1 MKLLMGIIAV
11 AAVMLTT
18 QAYAGGKVDMAA
30 GQALAK
36 KSGCMACHKAE
47 GKLVGPG
54 FKEIAAKYK
63 GNKKAEE
70 MLIAKVTKGGAGVWG
85 TIPMPPNAAV
95 KPADM
100 KTLVEWALAH

>member
-1 MKLLMGIIAV
+1 MKLLMGIIAASV
-11 AAVMLTT
+11 LLTN
-18 QAYAGGKVDMAA
+18 QAYAAGKVDMAA
-30 GQALAK
+30 GQALAQ

-54 FKEIAAKYK
+54 FKEVAAKYK

-70 MLIAKVTKGGAGVWG
+70 MLIAKVTKGGTGVWG
-85 TIPMPPNAAV
+85 TIAMPPNAAV

-100 KTLVEWALAH
+100 KKLVAWVLAH